1 MTEWVV
7 IGLSGK
13 VRHAVNAKFGP
24 MIPADGAVAVRMEC
38 GRFAVTWRP
47 AAPTDK
53 HTCRACLAV
62 LEPGAGH
69 VGCGDG
75 GDV

>member
-13 VRHAVNAKFGP
+13 VRHAVNAKFDRTV
-24 MIPADGAVAVRMEC
+24 PADGAVAIRMEC
-38 GRFAVTWRP
+38 GRFAVTWRD
-47 AAPTDK
+47 AVPTDR

-69 VGCGDG
+69 LGAKEGEQ
-75 GDV
+75 